1 MEEAERLCDRIAII
15 DHGRIIALGTRDELV
30 RSTLGNRQTVRIDA
44 DGPIAPALREKLT
57 RLGASADGTVVRLL
71 AEDAPRQIRELLEAF
86 HAGAA
91 GVRDLTLKQASLEE
105 VFLHLTGREL
115 RE

>member
-1 MEEAERLCDRIAII
+1 MRE
-15 DHGRIIALGTRDELV
+15 
-30 RSTLGNRQTVRIDA
+30 TLGNRQTGRIDA
-44 DGPIAPALREKLT
+44 DTPVDSDLSARLT
-57 RLGASADGTVVRLL
+57 AMGATVDGTVVRVL

-86 HAGAA
+86 HDGKTPI
-91 GVRDLTLKQASLEE
+91 RDLTLKRASLEE